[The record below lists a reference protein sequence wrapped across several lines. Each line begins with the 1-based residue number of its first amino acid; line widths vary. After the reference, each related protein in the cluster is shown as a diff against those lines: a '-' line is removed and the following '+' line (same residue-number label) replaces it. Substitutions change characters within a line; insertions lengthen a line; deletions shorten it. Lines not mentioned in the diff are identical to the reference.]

1 MVPELGPPCIL
12 HWPKPEVTFC
22 MPAHEFS
29 RKNLINLP
37 NVLTYLRIAAIPLFL
52 ILLVPPTSGKSL
64 NTAFLVFV
72 FASTTDYLDG
82 ILARRHNLVT
92 SVGKLLD
99 PLADKLLT
107 SAALIMLIPLER
119 VQAWLVFLIIGRE
132 IIITGLRSIAASRG
146 LILDAS
152 RMGKKKMISQ
162 TVAILFLLLHIPSIQ
177 YLLHLVGMA
186 FLWASLIL
194 SYWSAGGYFMD
205 FYREVKR
212 QEELDEQER
221 PGTA

>member
-1 MVPELGPPCIL
+1 
-12 HWPKPEVTFC
+12 

-162 TVAILFLLLHIPSIQ
+162 TVAILFLLLHIPEYPVASAPGGNGFSVGVADPE
-177 YLLHLVGMA
+177 LLVGGGI
-186 FLWASLIL
+186 FYGLL
-194 SYWSAGGYFMD
+194 S
-205 FYREVKR
+205 
-212 QEELDEQER
+212 
-221 PGTA
+221 

>member
-1 MVPELGPPCIL
+1 MPPS
-12 HWPKPEVTFC
+12 
-22 MPAHEFS
+22 EFS
-29 RKNLINLP
+29 RQNLINLP
-37 NVLTYLRIAAIPLFL
+37 NVLTYLRIASIPL
-52 ILLVPPTSGKSL
+52 ILVLLMPPSSGKSM
-64 NTAFLVFV
+64 NTAFAVFV
-72 FASTTDYLDG
+72 CASTTDYLDG

-107 SAALIMLIPLER
+107 SAVLIMLIPLGQ

-152 RMGKKKMISQ
+152 RMGKKKMVSQ
-162 TVAILFLLLHIPSIQ
+162 TFAVCFLLLHVSGLEDSLRLIGS
-177 YLLHLVGMA
+177 A
-186 FLWASLIL
+186 FLWISVVL
-194 SYWSAGGYFMD
+194 SYWSAGGYFLD

-212 QEELDEQER
+212 LEEMNNL
-221 PGTA
+221 